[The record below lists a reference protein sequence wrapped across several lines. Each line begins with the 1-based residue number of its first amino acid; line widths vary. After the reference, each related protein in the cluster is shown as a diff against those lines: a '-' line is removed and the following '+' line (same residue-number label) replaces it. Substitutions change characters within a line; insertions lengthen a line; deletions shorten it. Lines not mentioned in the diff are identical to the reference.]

1 MHEVTGKLSR
11 LRPARSTAL
20 ALAALLTLAAA
31 SSTTAIFTASEPGS
45 GLEPVGGAELLID
58 LVQGQENLLWSSL
71 AGSVELITVVG
82 WPSTE
87 GEHDLGGA
95 LVIERPAGGLA
106 GVVEFGER
114 PMSAEFDLGP

>member
-1 MHEVTGKLSR
+1 MHDATVKPSR
-11 LRPARSTAL
+11 LEPARLAAL
-20 ALAALLTLAAA
+20 ALAALLMLAAA
-31 SSTTAIFTASEPGS
+31 TSTTAIFTASEPGS

-71 AGSVELITVVG
+71 AGSVELINVVG
-82 WPSTE
+82 WPSTD

-95 LVIERPAGGLA
+95 LVLERPTSALA

-114 PMSAEFDLGP
+114 PMSARFDLSR